1 MATNL
6 VRLDSIPEKWR
17 SFADE
22 ANVNKEGF
30 DTNGDNKDWIDAKEA
45 KILEQ
50 KIRAYYQFNN
60 NGFDP
65 IEGQV
70 SSALTEIGITE
81 AKLTQ
86 GASNLWKSFT
96 SGCEQVLR
104 GLYNLVGVKI

>member
-6 VRLDSIPEKWR
+6 VKLDSIPKKWR

-22 ANVNKEGF
+22 ANINKDGFDSKGQNKE
-30 DTNGDNKDWIDAKEA
+30 WIDVNEA

-65 IEGQV
+65 IDGQV
-70 SSALTEIGITE
+70 SSALIEIGITE

-86 GASNLWKSFT
+86 GASNFWKGFT
-96 SGCEQVLR
+96 GGCEQVLR
-104 GLYNLVGVKI
+104 GFYSLIGIKI